1 MRINRLSEALR
12 ILSEILL
19 SENCPPDRDLN
30 TSVMDSLPIIT
41 CSEKR
46 SPSVAKEITVKEYLA
61 RISNSRILTP
71 VKALKKTGPGTN
83 ST

>member
-1 MRINRLSEALR
+1 
-12 ILSEILL
+12 
-19 SENCPPDRDLN
+19 
-30 TSVMDSLPIIT
+30 MDSLPIIT